1 MLSTD
6 GEQTTALGLLLLIT
20 ATVVT
25 SCFGLILKSAHHNGH
40 NALAVGSLNYGA
52 GAVISGLLMLA
63 DPGWA
68 WHWTTVWIGAV
79 SGFFYFVAFRFLIQA
94 LLQGGVAV
102 TLAIVRLSV
111 LIPILCSIVIWY
123 EVPNLAQIA
132 GIITVCIALPLLT
145 LGVGRQAEL
154 SLRGVAWLV
163 GALFITTGFCHLS
176 PKVFSELAPQSQ
188 MPLYLFSL
196 FAVSGIMGFFYFWTK
211 PIRARMPE
219 LRWSVLLGAVNVS
232 GTWLLVLT
240 LKYLPGTV
248 VFPFVSAVGLVITT
262 LVAILYWKEQV
273 RGLAYVGIGLTL
285 VAVVLVNSG

>member
-1 MLSTD
+1 M
-6 GEQTTALGLLLLIT
+6 
-20 ATVVT
+20 
-25 SCFGLILKSAHHNGH
+25 
-40 NALAVGSLNYGA
+40 GSLNYGA

-63 DPGWA
+63 DPGWV
-68 WHWTTVWIGAV
+68 WHGTTVLIGAA
-79 SGFFYFVAFRFLIQA
+79 SGFFYFVAFYFLIQA

-111 LIPILCSIVIWY
+111 LIPILCSIFIWY
-123 EVPNLAQIA
+123 EVPSLSQTA

-145 LGVGRQAEL
+145 LGVGRQSDL

-196 FAVSGIMGFFYFWTK
+196 FAVSGIMGLCYLRYK
-211 PIRARMPE
+211 PIRARLPE
-219 LRWSVLLGAVNVS
+219 VRWSVLLGAVNVS

-240 LKYLPGTV
+240 LKFLPGTV

-273 RGLAYVGIGLTL
+273 RRLAFVGIGLTL

>member
-1 MLSTD
+1 M
-6 GEQTTALGLLLLIT
+6 
-20 ATVVT
+20 
-25 SCFGLILKSAHHNGH
+25 
-40 NALAVGSLNYGA
+40 GSLNYGA
-52 GAVISGLLMLA
+52 GAVISGLLLLF
-63 DPGWA
+63 DPGWV
-68 WHWTTVWIGAV
+68 WHWTTVLIGAV

-123 EVPNLAQIA
+123 ETPNLPQIA

-145 LGVGRQAEL
+145 LGVGRQSDL
-154 SLRGVAWLV
+154 SLRGAVWLV
-163 GALFITTGFCHLS
+163 GALFTTTGFCHLS

-188 MPLYLFSL
+188 MSLYLFSL
-196 FAVSGIMGFFYFWTK
+196 FAVSGFMGLYYIWYK
-211 PIRARMPE
+211 PIRVRLPE
-219 LRWSVLLGAVNVS
+219 VWWSGILGACNVA

-240 LKYLPGTV
+240 LKFLPGTV

-273 RGLAYVGIGLTL
+273 RRLAYVGIGLTL

>member
-1 MLSTD
+1 M
-6 GEQTTALGLLLLIT
+6 LIT

-25 SCFGLILKSAHHNGH
+25 SCFGLILKSAHQNGR
-40 NALAVGSLNYGA
+40 NPLAVGSLNYAA
-52 GAVISGLLMLA
+52 GALFSGLLMLT
-63 DPGWA
+63 DSGWV
-68 WHWTTVWIGAV
+68 WHGTTVLIGAA
-79 SGFFYFVAFRFLIQA
+79 SGVCYFVAFYFLIQA

-123 EVPNLAQIA
+123 EIPNLQQIA
-132 GIITVCIALPLLT
+132 GIATVCVALPLLT
-145 LGVGRQAEL
+145 LGLGRQTNL

-163 GALFITTGFCHLS
+163 SALFVTTGFCHLS

-188 MPLYLFSL
+188 MSLYLFSL
-196 FAVSGIMGFFYFWTK
+196 FAVSGVMGLCYIWYK
-211 PIRARMPE
+211 PIRASLPDV
-219 LRWSVLLGAVNVS
+219 RWSFLLGACNVV

-240 LKYLPGTV
+240 LKFLPGTI
-248 VFPFVSAVGLVITT
+248 VFPFVSSVGLVITT

-273 RGLAYVGIGLTL
+273 RRLAYVGIGLTL

>member
-1 MLSTD
+1 M
-6 GEQTTALGLLLLIT
+6 
-20 ATVVT
+20 T

-63 DPGWA
+63 DPGWV
-68 WHWTTVWIGAV
+68 WHWTTVWIGAA

-123 EVPNLAQIA
+123 EIPSLMQTA
-132 GIITVCIALPLLT
+132 GIVTVCIALPLLT
-145 LGVGRQAEL
+145 LGVGRQAAL

-188 MPLYLFSL
+188 MPLYLFTL
-196 FAVSGIMGFFYFWTK
+196 FAVSGIMGLFYLWNK

-219 LRWSVLLGAVNVS
+219 VRRDSSRTEPRSIAGWRALRSL
-232 GTWLLVLT
+232 
-240 LKYLPGTV
+240 
-248 VFPFVSAVGLVITT
+248 
-262 LVAILYWKEQV
+262 
-273 RGLAYVGIGLTL
+273 
-285 VAVVLVNSG
+285 

>member
-1 MLSTD
+1 M
-6 GEQTTALGLLLLIT
+6 
-20 ATVVT
+20 T
-25 SCFGLILKSAHHNGH
+25 SCFGLILKSAHQNGH

-63 DPGWA
+63 DPDWV
-68 WHWTTVWIGAV
+68 WQWTTVVVGAV
-79 SGFFYFVAFRFLIQA
+79 SGFFYFVAFRYLIQA

-123 EVPNLAQIA
+123 EIPNLTQTA

-145 LGVGRQAEL
+145 LGVGRQSEL

-163 GALFITTGFCHLS
+163 GALFITTGICHLS

-188 MPLYLFSL
+188 MPVYLFCL
-196 FAVSGIMGFFYFWTK
+196 FAVSGIMGLIYIWNK
-211 PIRARMPE
+211 PIRTRLPDV
-219 LRWSVLLGAVNVS
+219 RWSVLLGACNVA

-240 LKYLPGTV
+240 LKHLPGTV

-273 RGLAYVGIGLTL
+273 RGPAFVGIGLTL

>member
-1 MLSTD
+1 M
-6 GEQTTALGLLLLIT
+6 
-20 ATVVT
+20 
-25 SCFGLILKSAHHNGH
+25 
-40 NALAVGSLNYGA
+40 GSLNYGA

-63 DPGWA
+63 DPGWV
-68 WHWTTVWIGAV
+68 WHGTTVVIGAA
-79 SGFFYFVAFRFLIQA
+79 SGVFYFVAFYFLIQA

-111 LIPILCSIVIWY
+111 LIPILFSIVIWY
-123 EVPNLAQIA
+123 ETPNLPQIA
-132 GIITVCIALPLLT
+132 GIIAVCIALPLLT
-145 LGVGRQAEL
+145 LGVGRQSDL

-176 PKVFSELAPQSQ
+176 PKAFSELAPQSQ
-188 MPLYLFSL
+188 MSLYLFSL
-196 FAVSGIMGFFYFWTK
+196 FAVSGIMGLCYIWYK
-211 PIRARMPE
+211 PIRARPPE
-219 LRWSVLLGAVNVS
+219 LWWSVLLGACNVA

-240 LKYLPGTV
+240 LKFLPGTV

-273 RGLAYVGIGLTL
+273 RRLAYVGIGLTL